1 MSLDAINIYICVC
14 IHQPDIHS
22 SLLLSQMSLICHH
35 ESVITVILC
44 SHAAFF
50 LLKRVE
56 ESSPLILQRDEVESA
71 QQAIERDLSLLRLEL
86 TLPYL
91 DGVPPHCLQAQ
102 ACRMVALAIVFNL
115 IRPIVHIGLR
125 QAIHT
130 ASFMSMPEASVDED
144 AGVQTGDDD
153 VGSAR
158 KRTSMYAVAKTMAEQ
173 EPAHNHLWPS
183 VSRLY
188 LAHAPAAL
196 FGGHLVCHSRW
207 SLNMFLLLLRG

>member
-1 MSLDAINIYICVC
+1 
-14 IHQPDIHS
+14 
-22 SLLLSQMSLICHH
+22 MSLICHH

-91 DGVPPHCLQAQ
+91 DGVPPHCLKAK

-115 IRPIVHIGLR
+115 ICPIVHIGLR
-125 QAIHT
+125 
-130 ASFMSMPEASVDED
+130 
-144 AGVQTGDDD
+144 
-153 VGSAR
+153 
-158 KRTSMYAVAKTMAEQ
+158 
-173 EPAHNHLWPS
+173 
-183 VSRLY
+183 
-188 LAHAPAAL
+188 
-196 FGGHLVCHSRW
+196 
-207 SLNMFLLLLRG
+207 

>member
-1 MSLDAINIYICVC
+1 
-14 IHQPDIHS
+14 
-22 SLLLSQMSLICHH
+22 
-35 ESVITVILC
+35 
-44 SHAAFF
+44 
-50 LLKRVE
+50 
-56 ESSPLILQRDEVESA
+56 
-71 QQAIERDLSLLRLEL
+71 
-86 TLPYL
+86 
-91 DGVPPHCLQAQ
+91 
-102 ACRMVALAIVFNL
+102 
-115 IRPIVHIGLR
+115 
-125 QAIHT
+125 
-130 ASFMSMPEASVDED
+130 MPEASVDED

-207 SLNMFLLLLRG
+207 SLNMFLLLLRGWEGDIYSRRYMF